1 MPVELAHVMRGEVL
15 ESVHFGDF
23 VVADTGAAATCV
35 AGEPERYTFYRSSAK
50 PLQALAVIVSGA
62 AERFGFDD
70 REIALC
76 CASHCGSQE
85 HTEIV
90 AGMLERIGLR
100 DTDLQCGIH
109 PPDDEAARE
118 CLAATG
124 EAAGPLHNNCSGKH
138 AGMLATCLV
147 LGADIATYLEP
158 SHPLQQMNLRHI
170 AELGR
175 VAPEDIRIAEDGCG
189 APTFAL
195 PLRGIATS
203 FARLASPEG
212 LAPELVAAAEW
223 IKRAM
228 LAFPHLVGARDTFAE
243 KLMGATYGAPEN
255 PKRIVLKGGAE
266 GLICAGLPEV
276 GLGIAIKISD
286 GSHRAHPPLL
296 LEVLRRLGV
305 LDPRHE
311 ADLTPYITPLITNA
325 HGHTVGEIRA
335 MLPR

>member
-15 ESVHFGDF
+15 ESVHFGDI
-23 VVADTGAAATCV
+23 VVADTSGTDRCV
-35 AGEPERYTFYRSSAK
+35 AGEGERYAFYRSSAK

-62 AERFGFDD
+62 AERFGFGDP
-70 REIALC
+70 EIALC

-85 HTEIV
+85 HTAIV
-90 AGMLERIGLR
+90 TGMLQRIGLHGA
-100 DTDLQCGIH
+100 DLQCGVH
-109 PPDDEAARE
+109 PPDDSAERAR
-118 CLAATG
+118 LAATG
-124 EAAGPLHNNCSGKH
+124 EAPGPLHNNCSGKH
-138 AGMLATCLV
+138 AGMLATCLA
-147 LGADIATYLEP
+147 LGADIGTYLKP

-170 AELGR
+170 AESSR

-243 KLMGATYGAPEN
+243 KLMAATYGDPAA
-255 PKRIVLKGGAE
+255 PKRVVLKGGAE
-266 GLICAGLPEV
+266 GLICAGLPES

-305 LDPRHE
+305 LEPQDE
-311 ADLTPYITPLITNA
+311 AELAPYIAPIVTNA
-325 HGHTVGEIRA
+325 HGHAVGEIKA
-335 MLPR
+335 MLP

>member
-15 ESVHFGDF
+15 ESVHFGDI
-23 VVADTGAAATCV
+23 VVADTAGAGRYV
-35 AGEPERYTFYRSSAK
+35 AGEADRYVFYRSSAK

-62 AERFGFDD
+62 AERFGFGDP
-70 REIALC
+70 EIALC

-85 HTEIV
+85 HTAIV
-90 AGMLERIGLR
+90 SGMLERIGR
-100 DTDLQCGIH
+100 YDTDLQCGIH
-109 PPDDEAARE
+109 PPDDSAERAR
-118 CLAATG
+118 LAATG
-124 EAAGPLHNNCSGKH
+124 EAPGPRHNNCSGKH
-138 AGMLATCLV
+138 AGMLAACLA
-147 LGADIATYLEP
+147 LGADISTYLEL

-170 AELGR
+170 AELSR
-175 VAPEDIRIAEDGCG
+175 VAPEDIKIAEDGCG

-212 LAPELVAAAEW
+212 LSPELVAAAEW
-223 IKRAM
+223 IRRAM

-243 KLMGATYGAPEN
+243 KLMGATYGEPVAP
-255 PKRIVLKGGAE
+255 KHIVLKGGAE
-266 GLICAGLPEV
+266 GLICAGLPEQ

-305 LDPRHE
+305 LDPQAE
-311 ADLTPYITPLITNA
+311 AAMGPYIAPIVTNA
-325 HGHTVGEIRA
+325 HGHTVGAIRA
-335 MLPR
+335 VLP